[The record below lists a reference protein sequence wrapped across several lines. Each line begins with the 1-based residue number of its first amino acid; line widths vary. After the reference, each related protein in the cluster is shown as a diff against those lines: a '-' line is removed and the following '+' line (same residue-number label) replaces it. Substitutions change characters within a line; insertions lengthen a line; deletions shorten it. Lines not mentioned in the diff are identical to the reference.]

1 MMCIDRI
8 YKSISLVERGVMT
21 QVQLDRLDQIEE
33 LLAKM
38 SANLAAEQYSRL
50 ELRADL
56 KTLTDAVKRNSEA
69 ISQITQRVDH
79 ILHVFRV

>member
-1 MMCIDRI
+1 
-8 YKSISLVERGVMT
+8 MT

-38 SANLAAEQYSRL
+38 SANLAAEQCSRL